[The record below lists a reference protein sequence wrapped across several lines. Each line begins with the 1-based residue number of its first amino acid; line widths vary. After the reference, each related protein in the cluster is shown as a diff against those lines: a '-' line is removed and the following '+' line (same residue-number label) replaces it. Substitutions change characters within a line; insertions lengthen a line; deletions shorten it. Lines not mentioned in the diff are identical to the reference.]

1 MATFRVGIG
10 SFIITE
16 DKGVGFGT
24 SPTDGLGNLQVKG
37 VTKTTGSIVS
47 GASTLT
53 RYSGFAADN
62 NKIFVNILLR
72 ILLASLIM
80 GVFLRFLISNF
91 ENYLMYEYYLK
102 SFYLILSV
110 IICLIFY
117 LLVSFFIK
125 AFNYQD
131 LKLKY

>member
-1 MATFRVGIG
+1 
-10 SFIITE
+10 
-16 DKGVGFGT
+16 
-24 SPTDGLGNLQVKG
+24 
-37 VTKTTGSIVS
+37 
-47 GASTLT
+47 
-53 RYSGFAADN
+53 
-62 NKIFVNILLR
+62 
-72 ILLASLIM
+72 M
-80 GVFLRFLISNF
+80 GVFLSFLISNF